1 MASLKHSVRLGRRAF
16 LVRSSRTAAA
26 LTAAGIAPGLASRA
40 FASATSPKEL
50 PGIPNGVQTGEVTG
64 TSGIVWSRTNRPS
77 RMFVEYATRE
87 SFAGARRVRG
97 PAALASGDFTSRV
110 RLDGLPSGQRIFYR
124 VAFEDLATG
133 KRAAEPAT
141 GSFRTAPAREEDVSF
156 VWSGDTAGQ
165 GWGINL
171 EFGGMRCYETMRRNQ
186 PDFFIHCGDTIYA
199 DNPIP
204 ETMELP
210 DGGTWKNVVIA
221 EKAKVAETLAEFRGN
236 FRYNLMDEN
245 VRRFN
250 AEVPMIAQWDDHETV
265 NNWYPGEML
274 LADDRYTVKSASL
287 LAARANRAF
296 HEYVPMDFTASRP
309 GKIHR
314 KIAYGPHLDVFVLDL
329 RSFRGPNGA
338 NRQPV
343 RGADTEFF
351 GRAQLDWLKRELLA
365 TTATWKVIASDMPIG
380 LIVYDN
386 WREKNTFENG
396 ANGDGPVLG
405 REHDFAELLRFVKHN
420 AIRNVV
426 WFTADVHYTAAHYYD
441 PNKAVFQEFDPFW
454 EFVSGPLNAGSFG
467 PGDMDNTFG
476 PQVVYQK
483 SPDGRPNVPPTE
495 GLQFFGRAHV
505 EGATGVM
512 TVELKDL
519 DDRVLHRVELAPA
532 AA

>member
-1 MASLKHSVRLGRRAF
+1 MASLKQSAGLSRRAF
-16 LVRSSRTAAA
+16 LARSSRTAAA
-26 LTAAGIAPGLASRA
+26 IAAAGIAPGLASRA
-40 FASATSPKEL
+40 FATPTSPNEL
-50 PGIPNGVQTGEVTG
+50 PGIPDGVQSGEVTG
-64 TSGIVWSRTNRPS
+64 TGGIVWSRTDRPA
-77 RMFVEYATRE
+77 RMHLEYATRE
-87 SFAGARRVRG
+87 SLAGARRIRG
-97 PAALASGDFTSRV
+97 PDALETTDFTSRV
-110 RLDGLPSGQRIFYR
+110 MLEGLPSGQRIFYR

-133 KRAAEPAT
+133 KRTAEPVA
-141 GSFRTAPAREEDVSF
+141 GSFRTAPAREDDVSF

-199 DNPIP
+199 DHPIR
-204 ETMELP
+204 ETVELP
-210 DGGTWKNVVIA
+210 DGGIWRNVVIP
-221 EKAKVAETLAEFRGN
+221 EKAKVAETLDEFRGN

-296 HEYVPMDFTASRP
+296 HEYMPMDFTASRP
-309 GKIHR
+309 GQIYR
-314 KIAYGPHLDVFVLDL
+314 KIPYGPHLDVFVLDM
-329 RSFRGPNGA
+329 RSYRGPNGA

-343 RGADTEFF
+343 RGADTDFL
-351 GRAQLDWLKRELLA
+351 GRAQIDWLKRELLA
-365 TTATWKVIASDMPIG
+365 STATWKVIASDMPIG
-380 LIVYDN
+380 VVVYDRSRDTN
-386 WREKNTFENG
+386 AFENG

-405 REHDFAELLRFVKHN
+405 REHDFAELLRFVKLN
-420 AIRNVV
+420 AIANLV

-441 PNKAVFQEFDPFW
+441 PDKAVFQEFDPFW

-476 PQVVYQK
+476 PQVVFQK
-483 SPDGRPNVPPTE
+483 SADGRPNLPPSE
-495 GLQFFGRAHV
+495 GLQFFGRARV
-505 EGATGVM
+505 EGATGIM

-519 DDRVLHRVELAPA
+519 DDRVLYSVELAPTTA
-532 AA
+532 